1 MHPSRTGK
9 TPTHPAQTPVKL
21 SDPTRARPTS
31 PSRAPCAPHKP
42 QLRFAT
48 RGLAA
53 AGRRGADGKL
63 GSAQAALLLQEE
75 TLRRGERERRALL
88 EKVSAL
94 ERSLHAAEGER
105 RSAQVGTWVK
115 TPPPL
120 PPRPGCMRAARS
132 LACKMQTNCRRAAC
146 QLVHK
151 LLCEM
156 LANRV

>member
-1 MHPSRTGK
+1 M
-9 TPTHPAQTPVKL
+9 
-21 SDPTRARPTS
+21 
-31 PSRAPCAPHKP
+31 
-42 QLRFAT
+42 
-48 RGLAA
+48 AA

-115 TPPPL
+115 TPTSPTPTPQLHAAWHARCTQPPGTPL
-120 PPRPGCMRAARS
+120 ASLRTSFHAR
-132 LACKMQTNCRRAAC
+132 CWHTN
-146 QLVHK
+146 
-151 LLCEM
+151 
-156 LANRV
+156 

>member
-1 MHPSRTGK
+1 M
-9 TPTHPAQTPVKL
+9 
-21 SDPTRARPTS
+21 
-31 PSRAPCAPHKP
+31 
-42 QLRFAT
+42 
-48 RGLAA
+48 AA

-115 TPPPL
+115 TPTSPTPPSCMQ
-120 PPRPGCMRAARS
+120 PGMQDAHS
-132 LACKMQTNCRRAAC
+132 L
-146 QLVHK
+146 
-151 LLCEM
+151 
-156 LANRV
+156 